1 MAQLTMKA
9 IFYPEGLEDEPVGS
23 SRDARPPKY
32 RGQDAGDPPPKPNSG
47 WSMSRKSCSP
57 FSIPTFSKFQCNPRR
72 LEWFTTVNLAV
83 EKGEF
88 VEKQ

>member
-1 MAQLTMKA
+1 MPDFSAR
-9 IFYPEGLEDEPVGS
+9 VGGTILIGALPWQFKLAEHVV
-23 SRDARPPKY
+23 D
-32 RGQDAGDPPPKPNSG
+32 
-47 WSMSRKSCSP
+47 
-57 FSIPTFSKFQCNPRR
+57 FSKFQCNPRR